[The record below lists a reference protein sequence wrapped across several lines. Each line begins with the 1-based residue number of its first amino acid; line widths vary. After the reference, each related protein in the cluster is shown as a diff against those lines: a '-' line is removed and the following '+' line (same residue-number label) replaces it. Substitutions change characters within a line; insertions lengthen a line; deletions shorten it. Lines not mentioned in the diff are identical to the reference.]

1 VVLLIFGFVLPL
13 ICDLCC
19 FKIKVEVCQIKF
31 RGYFKVICLKLGLF
45 GVLLEE
51 GFCGRIIRK
60 TKKSTYN
67 MKIKNSFV
75 GKIMLASLILQA
87 FSLSFPAIVQA
98 AGAREYENPPCY
110 DITGHTSS
118 VPVEGVNNGGI
129 LDFDDTYTGPGE
141 QACVRMKADLSGPDH
156 LEGWVWND
164 NLGWVSLYCTGGAGD
179 KGQNLGIGCGSH
191 KYKVDFKTSG
201 GVWPN
206 YTNVTMSGYA
216 WGDNIGWISF
226 DSKFHQMS
234 PMASG
239 ASRGLIS
246 PSSSADDRHAWAETV
261 GWLDWSGVWFHWED
275 TDPPVVDP
283 DVLKYI
289 SICSSKDLIPY
300 VLITDPKCTCD
311 LDGTCPVIVDEN
323 KIPDANGIDKYD
335 IEIPFVDNNVKI
347 PDTRI
352 EQCDATSVS
361 LTQTTVGGKE
371 YCARMELTWEDG
383 VDYNQTLSTSQ
394 NQTANP
400 FGTSNTGATRKPIG
414 YALFGGSAP
423 DFVYVP
429 GSELWGANVK
439 SFAPTSERNSFDG
452 MENEKFYFSPD
463 LSGYNPTL
471 TGQNV
476 LKLKELKLLFFK
488 YGVGG
493 AQGEC
498 IYGNIKDGKCEMRNY
513 MKAGGTTLSFNPL
526 LSADKLSYMQGDK
539 ALNFINITSPD
550 LALNFSYNAKVKPE
564 ANNYSLEMKA
574 GLQDDAVYRMKF
586 INKTF
591 PVSPG
596 DESKD
601 AADSLF
607 ATIGAG
613 IKQAQLFA
621 DSLGTTFSP
630 NAGPYVY
637 TIAKYVTGGH
647 DIQYFSTKLPRVK
660 AGLLLNPVAKIQGNV
675 YVTDLGQK
683 ASDVSLRSLG
693 NVSSNLRREAVVR
706 NVARY
711 LSGYAVPLS
720 TGVSQTVSTG
730 DISAIAG
737 LNELV
742 NDKVFYVKDANLT
755 IECPGGSCTFN
766 KNVTFIVEN
775 GNIFV
780 NSDLRTDGKSQIGLI
795 AIRNLDRNVKNQ
807 GFIYL
812 DKGVTWL
819 QNTQIYVDRVLQ
831 SYDKSILV
839 YDANGFAKTPGDDYE
854 RQQRFQNQLVI
865 EGTVSSMNGIGNAS
879 RNPATDENGLKAP
892 GSGFCS
898 NYGEGDLAGI
908 CRARVV
914 DLNYLRYYGP
924 GLEICTG
931 SEGTGALANVP
942 RDQALRSNVAAGG
955 GCNPAFAGYDV
966 DASNLY
972 DADNTT
978 DLVSGG
984 VSGGKRSLYFT
995 VKNLPKTLVNEFPVN
1010 FFYKPIA
1017 KDLAGFEVDQAINPL
1032 LQN

>member
-1 VVLLIFGFVLPL
+1 
-13 ICDLCC
+13 
-19 FKIKVEVCQIKF
+19 
-31 RGYFKVICLKLGLF
+31 
-45 GVLLEE
+45 
-51 GFCGRIIRK
+51 
-60 TKKSTYN
+60 
-67 MKIKNSFV
+67 MKIKINFT
-75 GKIMLASLILQA
+75 GKILLAGLILQA
-87 FSLSFPAIVQA
+87 FSISFPAIAQA

-110 DITGHTSS
+110 DITGHTAA

-141 QACVRMKADLSGPDH
+141 QACLRMKADLSGPDH

-164 NLGWVSLYCTGGAGD
+164 NLGWISLYCSGGPGA
-179 KGQNLGIGCGSH
+179 KGQNLGVACGSIR
-191 KYKVDFKTSG
+191 YNVDFKVSG

-226 DSKFHQMS
+226 DSNHHQMS
-234 PMASG
+234 PVASG
-239 ASRGLIS
+239 ANRGLIS
-246 PSSSADDRHAWAETV
+246 ASSSPAAIHAWTETV

-289 SICSSKDLIPY
+289 SICSSKDQIPY

-352 EQCDATSVS
+352 EQCATTSLS

-383 VDYNQTLSTSQ
+383 VDYVQTSAASQ
-394 NQTANP
+394 NQAANP
-400 FGTSNTGATRKPIG
+400 FATNNNGATRKPLG
-414 YALFGGSAP
+414 YNLSGGVLP
-423 DFVYVP
+423 DFVYSP
-429 GSELWGANVK
+429 GAELWGANVT
-439 SFAPTSERNSFDG
+439 SLAPTSERNSFNG
-452 MENEKFYFSPD
+452 MENEKFYFNPVLSP
-463 LSGYNPTL
+463 YNTSL

-498 IYGNIKDGKCEMRNY
+498 IYGNINAGKCEMRNY

-539 ALNFINITSPD
+539 PLNFINITSPD
-550 LALNFSYNAKVKPE
+550 LALKFDYSTKVKDGASGASVE
-564 ANNYSLEMKA
+564 IKT
-574 GLQDDAVYRMKF
+574 GLQDESSVYRLRF
-586 INKTF
+586 INSAF
-591 PVSPG
+591 PVSPD
-596 DESKD
+596 DEPKYTV
-601 AADSLF
+601 DSLM
-607 ATIGAG
+607 AVIGMPG
-613 IKQAQLFA
+613 DKIAQLFSSIGGA
-621 DSLGTTFSP
+621 TISP

-637 TIAKYVTGGH
+637 TIAKYTVGGK
-647 DIQYFSTKLPRVK
+647 DVEYFSTKLPRVK
-660 AGLLLNPVAKIQGNV
+660 AGLLLNPVAKVQGNV
-675 YVTDLGQK
+675 YVTDFGQK
-683 ASDVSLRSLG
+683 ASDVALRSLG
-693 NVSSNLRREAVVR
+693 NISSNLRREAVVR

-711 LSGYAVPLS
+711 LSGNKNILPGSRQVTNGAS
-720 TGVSQTVSTG
+720 IT
-730 DISAIAG
+730 G

-742 NDKVFYVKDANLT
+742 PGKVFYVKDGDLT
-755 IECPGGSCTFN
+755 IDCGVSCTFD

-775 GNIFV
+775 GNV
-780 NSDLRTDGKSQIGLI
+780 VVDSNLLSANSKTQIGII
-795 AIRNLDRNVKNQ
+795 AIRDLNGNKKNQ
-807 GFIYL
+807 GFLYVNK
-812 DKGVTWL
+812 DVTWL

-831 SYDKSILV
+831 SYDKAKALGFDS
-839 YDANGFAKTPGDDYE
+839 NGFVKHVGDDYE
-854 RQQRFQNQLVI
+854 RQQSFQNQLVI

-879 RNPATDENGLKAP
+879 RNPATDENGLKL
-892 GSGFCS
+892 SGNGYCS
-898 NYGEGDLAGI
+898 NYALDLTGI

-924 GLEICTG
+924 GLEVCTG
-931 SEGTGALANVP
+931 SEGGQALPNVP
-942 RDQALRSNVAAGG
+942 RDQALRSGPDG
-955 GCNPAFAGYDV
+955 GCNPAAAGYDV

-972 DADNTT
+972 EADPNT

-984 VSGGKRSLYFT
+984 VSGGKRSMYFAA
-995 VKNLPKTLVNEFPVN
+995 KNLPKSLANEFPVN

-1017 KDLAGFEVDQAINPL
+1017 KDLAGFEIDQAINPL